1 MTNTASPHEF
11 EPLLDSPPQR
21 WGPGTEPRRKNWS
34 RLSAYQ
40 HPTTVTHGSGVID
53 DLVAGIRRFRST
65 AIDDYWSRLTP
76 ATAGIGC
83 VPWLTDLVV
92 IDELAA
98 LGALCVV
105 VDKHVAT
112 RRSATLHDRAN
123 ALSSAFLD
131 GFEELTSPDS
141 NGHAPV
147 IGPQRTM
154 TSPGLVEPVSLG
166 PVRVAG
172 WTTKDGR
179 KLPLLHS
186 KMLVLGVTTYYDDD
200 EMFAGDILRFNPL
213 VTWMGSANWT
223 EASRKHVEHG
233 MWSTDPALVFNN
245 YDYLCSLI
253 ALSESLGSLN
263 PKPTPEF
270 VSAVWDDDA
279 FKEYF
284 DEFCCYEDDSD
295 DSV

>member
-1 MTNTASPHEF
+1 M
-11 EPLLDSPPQR
+11 
-21 WGPGTEPRRKNWS
+21 EPRRKSWS

-40 HPTTVTHGSGVID
+40 HPTTVTHGSGVIE
-53 DLVAGIRRFRST
+53 DLAAGIRHFRTS
-65 AIDDYWSRLTP
+65 AADGYWSRLTP
-76 ATAGIGC
+76 ATVGIGC
-83 VPWLTDLVV
+83 VPWLTDLKV

-98 LGALCVV
+98 LDDLCVV

-112 RRSATLHDRAN
+112 RRSALLHQRGK

-131 GFEELTSPDS
+131 GFEELTLPDS
-141 NGHAPV
+141 NGQGPV
-147 IGPQRTM
+147 IGPYRT
-154 TSPGLVEPVSLG
+154 TTGPGLVEPVDLG

-172 WTTKDGR
+172 WTTNDGR

-186 KMLVLGVTTYYDDD
+186 KMLVLGVTTYYEDD

-253 ALSESLGSLN
+253 ALSENLGSVN
-263 PKPTPEF
+263 PEPTPEF
-270 VSAVWDDDA
+270 VAAVWDDDA
-279 FKEYF
+279 FKEHFAEYRY
-284 DEFCCYEDDSD
+284 YEADGDD
-295 DSV
+295 V